1 MELAGILVMLSSEC
15 FEMDLNL
22 VQSCVLQPVKSFVL
36 SLALTGL
43 NQAFMFI
50 AYPKV
55 HVRML

>member
-1 MELAGILVMLSSEC
+1 
-15 FEMDLNL
+15 MDLNL